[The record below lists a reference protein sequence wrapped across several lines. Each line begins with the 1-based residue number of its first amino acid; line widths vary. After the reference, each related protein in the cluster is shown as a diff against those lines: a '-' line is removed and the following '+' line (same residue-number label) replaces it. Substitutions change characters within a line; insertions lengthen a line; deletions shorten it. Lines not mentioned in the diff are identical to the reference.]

1 MMKKRNVNNVDFEGV
16 FRGRKTRGFNF
27 GMRYLRKLADANR
40 QKLKTDEKPP
50 EPKVRRTRAEIDED
64 EEF

>member
-1 MMKKRNVNNVDFEGV
+1 MKKRKVKTDVDFEGV